1 MTNTGSSPFGRFRAM
16 LGPGKSAVRSHVAA
30 KVMTGQEREQAIL
43 LLRDY
48 EASGLGWFWSSD
60 SQGQI
65 TYISQCVADQ
75 LGCETASMLGQ
86 SVQTLFILDRDDDDP
101 IERSRLR
108 PTGRTVSE
116 LEMNVANAFFID
128 ALKRLVKQRFDAL
141 DGPHLTG
148 QMRENGGLVAAPG
161 ADLQHAVLRL
171 HISMVRHERHDV
183 RL

>member
-1 MTNTGSSPFGRFRAM
+1 M

-101 IERSRLR
+101 IERTLPLILSARKTFTDLPVR
-108 PTGRTVSE
+108 
-116 LEMNVANAFFID
+116 A
-128 ALKRLVKQRFDAL
+128 AL
-141 DGPHLTG
+141 DGKEIWWSISGRPQFGNDGSFLGYRGNGTDITAQRESQKDASRLAQYDSLTG
-148 QMRENGGLVAAPG
+148 LA
-161 ADLQHAVLRL
+161 
-171 HISMVRHERHDV
+171 ISIPFD
-183 RL
+183 